1 MSPRGMYQRK
11 GATGASTAVAA
22 KTTTS
27 LVPETAYTELN
38 WWERLDPQEQNKV
51 KAEGE
56 QLAVAL
62 LNHGRS
68 RLAIGE
74 HLRNIQAVLEP
85 KNLFVKF
92 LKNFHFSVKT
102 AYRYMNGFTN
112 AQRELPASVLS
123 AAMARGYNM
132 IGETEQ
138 KPLGIYTSA
147 VRQLPP
153 PANPTP
159 EQANQWL
166 DSVEQVRKK
175 TRSTPEAG
183 FATEAEAITQSPELL
198 LKECYR
204 FIENR
209 FKKLPENARERSR
222 WMKDLIA
229 YEMSLIGLEKST
241 PIMPKAA
248 PSDFKAERGR
258 PRLVTSNTTEATP
271 KVA

>member
-1 MSPRGMYQRK
+1 MPRGIYNRTAATR
-11 GATGASTAVAA
+11 GAALTTSAA
-22 KTTTS
+22 KIVT
-27 LVPETAYTELN
+27 LVPESAYTELN
-38 WWERLDPQEQNKV
+38 WWDRLDVNEQKAV
-51 KAEGE
+51 KTEGE
-56 QLAVAL
+56 HLAVAL

-74 HLRNIQAVLEP
+74 HLLNIQKVLEP

-92 LKNFHFSVKT
+92 LKNFHFSTKT
-102 AYRYMNGFTN
+102 AYRYMNGFKN
-112 AQRELPASVLS
+112 AQRELPESVLS

-132 IGETEQ
+132 IGDSEQ

-153 PANPTP
+153 PANPTA

-175 TRSTPEAG
+175 TRSTPAPEFAPEQEA
-183 FATEAEAITQSPELL
+183 AAVDPELL

-209 FKKLPENARERSR
+209 FKKLPDNARQRQR
-222 WMKDLIA
+222 FMRDLIS
-229 YEMSLIGLEKST
+229 YEMTLVGIEKST
-241 PIMPKAA
+241 PFMPKTP

-258 PRLVTSNTTEATP
+258 PKLLNMPTQA
-271 KVA
+271 A